1 MEEEP
6 KKVKVKREA
15 TPAQLENLRKARE
28 AKAAK
33 KATLLDIGEPVAV
46 KVEEKDEKVEEV
58 EKEETETPPAPPVK
72 KVVLKKTP
80 LAKKAEATV
89 KRVKKQQAHAPT
101 SREMKAAIQQA
112 RRAKEQAEEKQ
123 HSFDA
128 LVEQK
133 VRAILREKAKAEQLT
148 AQQAAAVVV
157 HEEEDDE
164 EEEEAPAGMIEVTE
178 SEDDGDDGDDGDGYV
193 SPPVKPPV
201 KPPKRVSNH
210 VQFQPDQQQ
219 PAPPP
224 WMTSVYAR
232 DPYMMKMAQ
241 RLGYS

>member
-1 MEEEP
+1 MEEEKP
-6 KKVKVKREA
+6 KKLKREA

-33 KATLLDIGEPVAV
+33 KAAAEPVTV
-46 KVEEKDEKVEEV
+46 KVEEKVEEVKHEEKVEE
-58 EKEETETPPAPPVK
+58 EETPPAPPAK

-193 SPPVKPPV
+193 SPPVKPPA
-201 KPPKRVSNH
+201 KPKRVSNH
-210 VQFQPDQQQ
+210 VQFQPEQQQ
-219 PAPPP
+219 PLPP

>member
-6 KKVKVKREA
+6 KKKVKREA

-33 KATLLDIGEPVAV
+33 KAAATAEPVSLA
-46 KVEEKDEKVEEV
+46 VEENGENQENGENEEN
-58 EKEETETPPAPPVK
+58 EEQTPPAPPPVK

-133 VRAILREKAKAEQLT
+133 VRAILREKAKAEAL
-148 AQQAAAVVV
+148 ARQQAAY
-157 HEEEDDE
+157 EEENEENGENEENEENEENDAPLIDISEEDE
-164 EEEEAPAGMIEVTE
+164 EEEEEEPPPPA
-178 SEDDGDDGDDGDGYV
+178 
-193 SPPVKPPV
+193 K
-201 KPPKRVSNH
+201 PKRVSNH
-210 VQFQPDQQQ
+210 VVQFQPEQQQ
-219 PAPPP
+219 PVPP

-232 DPYMMKMAQ
+232 DPYMVKMAQ

>member
-6 KKVKVKREA
+6 KKPKVKRVA
-15 TPAQLENLRKARE
+15 TAAQLENLRKARE

-33 KATLLDIGEPVAV
+33 KAAAAAEPVTV
-46 KVEEKDEKVEEV
+46 KVEEKVEKVEEP
-58 EKEETETPPAPPVK
+58 EETETPQPAPPPK

-133 VRAILREKAKAEQLT
+133 VRSILREKAKAEAL
-148 AQQAAAVVV
+148 ARQQAEAAAV

-164 EEEEAPAGMIEVTE
+164 EEEEDQPAGMIEVTE
-178 SEDDGDDGDDGDGYV
+178 SDEDGDDGDDGDGYV

-219 PAPPP
+219 PLPP
-224 WMTSVYAR
+224 WLNSVYAR

>member
-33 KATLLDIGEPVAV
+33 KAAATAEPVTV
-46 KVEEKDEKVEEV
+46 KVEEKVENDEKPEE
-58 EKEETETPPAPPVK
+58 EETPSAPPPK

-133 VRAILREKAKAEQLT
+133 VRSILREKAKAEAL
-148 AQQAAAVVV
+148 ARQQAEAAAV

-164 EEEEAPAGMIEVTE
+164 EEEEVPAGMIEVTE
-178 SEDDGDDGDDGDGYV
+178 SDEDGDDGDDGDGYV

-219 PAPPP
+219 PLPP
-224 WMTSVYAR
+224 WLNSVYAR